1 VGLTINLCRISCEV
15 CIFSN
20 VFTSLETVP
29 LDKNLL
35 YFHSQSL
42 LFKVK
47 WNDMEPMCVFFSVAD
62 CGGGSRAIPPE
73 TSSYIDVFKWC
84 FMSRHLGNWL
94 MSSHLIFFNT
104 TFYKHFKR
112 MFQEPLPP
120 FCWLL
125 KHQFHCLAVL
135 DCFSRIRLKPTGNT
149 DETGGTGLNQM
160 SS

>member
-1 VGLTINLCRISCEV
+1 MCYSDTLCQKIKNKIVEKLSKKLVGG
-15 CIFSN
+15 
-20 VFTSLETVP
+20 
-29 LDKNLL
+29 
-35 YFHSQSL
+35 Q
-42 LFKVK
+42 KV
-47 WNDMEPMCVFFSVAD
+47 
-62 CGGGSRAIPPE
+62 GGGSRAIPRE

-84 FMSRHLGNWL
+84 FMSRHLGNWF

-112 MFQEPLPP
+112 WFQEPLPP

-135 DCFSRIRLKPTGNT
+135 DCFSRIRLKPTGNI
-149 DETGGTGLNQM
+149 DKTGGTGLNQM